1 MSLEEEIA
9 IYQFAQGV
17 HSDRALLDSFRQL
30 NDDERYYRLFD
41 LFRLVGELKAVP
53 SDAEQAI
60 IEGSFDPNYT
70 PCISVSATSRVSKFR
85 SLYVP
90 EGDLIQ
96 DYTFLLYLIK
106 TAYQRR
112 FDIDKGDPTKWW
124 YQDLSDREV
133 VQGILTKYDALV
145 EELYTSPS
153 YRSEFRCIAKL
164 WHEYTLL
171 REGKKHET
179 DSAQVRSDFLSYDE
193 LVDECVTWANEPS
206 KFIQPM
212 STLRHSLEK
221 GLAKRYKLDRGLVRK
236 LVSAV
241 MDRHLRET
249 YNTGLV

>member
-1 MSLEEEIA
+1 MSLDEEIV

-17 HSDRALLDSFRQL
+17 HSAQAMLDSFGQL
-30 NDDERYYRLFD
+30 DKEKRYGRLFD
-41 LFRLVGELKAVP
+41 LFSLVRESKVIP
-53 SDAEQAI
+53 SDAEQAMA
-60 IEGSFDPNYT
+60 ESSFESSYTRDSSQKPNWSKY
-70 PCISVSATSRVSKFR
+70 VSMN
-85 SLYVP
+85 VP
-90 EGDLIQ
+90 EGDLAITQ
-96 DYTFLLYLIK
+96 DYTFLLYLIRA
-106 TAYQRR
+106 TYQRR
-112 FDIDKGDPTKWW
+112 LDEDKGNPANWW
-124 YQDLSDREV
+124 CQDLSDSEV
-133 VQGILTKYDALV
+133 VKGLLTKYDALV

-179 DSAQVRSDFLSYDE
+179 DSAQVRSGFLSYDE

-221 GLAKRYKLDRGLVRK
+221 GLAKRYKLDRGLIRK